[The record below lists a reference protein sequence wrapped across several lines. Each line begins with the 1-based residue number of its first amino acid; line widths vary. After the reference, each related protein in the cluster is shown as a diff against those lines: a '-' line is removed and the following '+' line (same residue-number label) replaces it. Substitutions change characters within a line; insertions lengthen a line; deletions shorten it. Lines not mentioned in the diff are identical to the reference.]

1 MNSIRVKPEE
11 ARARVLAALRAH
23 DYKGK
28 TSELA
33 EWTGM
38 QSSVVRRAALYL
50 AAQRQ
55 IVAVLLPGPGRSR
68 GEYLFHLQ
76 QLDLFEDQKPP
87 ATIWQKVKKWFR

>member
-1 MNSIRVKPEE
+1 MNTTRVKPEE
-11 ARARVLAALRAH
+11 ARAKVLAALRAH

-38 QSSVVRRAALYL
+38 QSSVVRRAALFL
-50 AAQRQ
+50 ASRNQ
-55 IVAVLLPGPGRSR
+55 IVAVLLPGRGK

-76 QLDLFEDQKPP
+76 QLDLFEDHKPP
-87 ATIWQKVKKWFR
+87 ATLWQKVKEWFR

>member
-23 DYKGK
+23 DYKGR

-38 QSSVVRRAALYL
+38 QTSVVRRAALFL
-50 AAQRQ
+50 ASKNQ
-55 IVAVLLPGPGRSR
+55 IVSVLLPGRGK
-68 GEYLFHLQ
+68 GEYLFHLS

-87 ATIWQKVKKWFR
+87 ATIWQKVKGWFR

>member
-1 MNSIRVKPEE
+1 MNKVHVKPEE

-38 QSSVVRRAALYL
+38 QSSVVRRAALFL
-50 AAQRQ
+50 ASKNQ
-55 IVAVLLPGPGRSR
+55 IVSVLLPGRGK
-68 GEYLFHLQ
+68 GEYLFHLS

-87 ATIWQKVKKWFR
+87 ATMWQKVKSWFR

>member
-1 MNSIRVKPEE
+1 MTALKVEPLE
-11 ARARVLAALRAH
+11 ARARVLAALRSH

-33 EWTGM
+33 QWTGM

-50 AAQRQ
+50 ASRKQ
-55 IVAVLLPGPGRSR
+55 IVAVLLPGRGK

-76 QLDLFEDQKPP
+76 QLDLFEDGIPKS
-87 ATIWQKVKKWFR
+87 TSFWEKIKSIFR

>member
-38 QSSVVRRAALYL
+38 QTSVVRRAALFL
-50 AAQRQ
+50 ASKNQ
-55 IVAVLLPGPGRSR
+55 IVSVLLPGRGK
-68 GEYLFHLQ
+68 GEYLFHLS
-76 QLDLFEDQKPP
+76 QLDLFEDHKPP
-87 ATIWQKVKKWFR
+87 ATMWQKVKNWFR

>member
-1 MNSIRVKPEE
+1 MNATRVKPEE

-38 QSSVVRRAALYL
+38 QSSVVRRAALFL
-50 AAQRQ
+50 SSRNQ
-55 IVAVLLPGPGRSR
+55 IVAVLLPGRGK

-76 QLDLFEDQKPP
+76 QLDLFEDTPKSLSF
-87 ATIWQKVKKWFR
+87 WEKVKNLFK